1 MNTTELF
8 AEQVL
13 AGLLVMLTGGL
24 VFYPQLLELY
34 HAHVDAKDYLE
45 QIVAGGF
52 ILGAAYLAGMVYDRV
67 ADTLLQD
74 LESHCRLR
82 FAVGRVNPDIIQSS
96 VENRDPFE
104 DGKYRI
110 RVLGNES
117 ATGQMEY
124 HRSRIR
130 LTRTLTVALPG
141 LTMALLLALDGGR
154 TSRWWGTFALTI
166 PLVYLAML
174 LMKLIQRRT
183 LFKRPPK
190 TYDTEELSEYYEKRA
205 RLLPKSNDGK
215 ARPPWV
221 LISDEVWIG
230 LALLFVF
237 CLLLIVSTRS
247 WGRLWIPL
255 TGLVLT
261 LLTGWVWW
269 RISITFYAFL
279 RDFNRYGVVENK
291 SA

>member
-24 VFYPQLLELY
+24 VFYPQLLQTY

-45 QIVAGGF
+45 QIVTGGF
-52 ILGAAYLAGMVYDRV
+52 LLGAAYLAGMVYDRV

-82 FAVGRVNPDIIQSS
+82 FAVGRVKEEINKSGKP
-96 VENRDPFE
+96 EDPFE
-104 DGKYRI
+104 DGKYRM
-110 RVLGNES
+110 RVLGSES
-117 ATGQMEY
+117 ATAQMEY

-130 LTRTLTVALPG
+130 LMRTLTVALPG
-141 LTMALLLALDGGR
+141 LTMALLLALDGER

-166 PLVYLAML
+166 PLVYLAL
-174 LMKLIQRRT
+174 LILKLIGRWT
-183 LFKRPPK
+183 MFERPPK
-190 TYDTEELSEYYEKRA
+190 TYKTDDLREYYFDRA
-205 RLLPKSNDGK
+205 HLLPERSDGK
-215 ARPPWV
+215 TPFSWIV
-221 LISDEVWIG
+221 FYDEVWIG
-230 LALLFVF
+230 LALLFIF
-237 CLLLIVSTRS
+237 SSLLAVSTQS
-247 WGRLWIPL
+247 WRGLWIPF

-269 RISITFYAFL
+269 RISVTFYAFL
-279 RDFNRYGVVENK
+279 RDYNKHGVCEPP
-291 SA
+291 AR